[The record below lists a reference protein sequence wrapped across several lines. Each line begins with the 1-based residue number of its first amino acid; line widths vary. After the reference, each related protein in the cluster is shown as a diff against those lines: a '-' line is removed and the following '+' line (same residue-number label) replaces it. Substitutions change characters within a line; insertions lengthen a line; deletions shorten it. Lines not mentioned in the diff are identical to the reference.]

1 MKLSLSHT
9 HQTNGDI
16 WNPHC
21 RVCGVQ
27 LLDGGITP
35 ADLCERVSN
44 ALQQS
49 VRPTG
54 RVRGS
59 WIEVEEVLDTE
70 CWMWWVRPAGNLLG
84 FEAIEHPS
92 SNPTGEELSMAF
104 LAEMLTAPAEEPV
117 PVAISGGAADRRTP
131 HRKAS
136 RWQRFKTWSRANAE
150 REFLT
155 IAAPLCIFW
164 AAALFTVLG
173 WDGVKAVCSVLF

>member
-9 HQTNGDI
+9 HAPNGDV

-27 LLDGGITP
+27 LLDQNLTP
-35 ADLCERVSN
+35 ADLCERVSD

-70 CWMWWVRPAGNLLG
+70 CWMWWVRPASNPLG
-84 FEAIEHPS
+84 FEAIEHSS

-104 LAEMLTAPAEEPV
+104 LVEMLSAPAAEPV
-117 PVAISGGAADRRTP
+117 
-131 HRKAS
+131 
-136 RWQRFKTWSRANAE
+136 
-150 REFLT
+150 
-155 IAAPLCIFW
+155 
-164 AAALFTVLG
+164 ALPEIGTAWV
-173 WDGVKAVCSVLF
+173 